1 MSRGWAAHDFYGIL
15 EVAPDVDAAE
25 IKHAYRRLAQQH
37 HPDANPDDPLA
48 EERFKAIA
56 VAYGVLSDPIQRDLY
71 DRMQIDKTAPK
82 AGADGVEDEERFSA
96 SVAGAVLGRHI
107 ITSATLPLEQA
118 ARGASVVVTLDDGS
132 RITVKLPAGVDD
144 GDIVRIEGQGRRPE
158 DRGAPGDLIVI
169 IHVPRHETFERDGHH
184 LTTRVPV
191 ALSDAAMGADVLV
204 PTLTGPV
211 TITIPPGTTIGSR
224 FKIEGRGIITP
235 DGRAGDLFVI
245 LEPHSNDTMRPD
257 ATRGSFAGLVEAL
270 EGQMEIIPTVGHP
283 YDPAVHEA
291 VRVAPGGHGSLV
303 VTGEV
308 RRGYRI
314 RGQVIRPAL
323 VTVAYSQVGPS
334 LESPI
339 DEGDPL

>member
-1 MSRGWAAHDFYGIL
+1 MNREWAAHDFYGIL
-15 EVAPDVDAAE
+15 ELAPDVDTAE
-25 IKHAYRRLAQQH
+25 IKRAYRRLAQQN

-56 VAYGVLSDPIQRDLY
+56 IAYGVLSDPVQRDLY
-71 DRMQIDKTAPK
+71 DRMQIDTTAPS
-82 AGADGVEDEERFSA
+82 AAAQSDEDEDRFSA

-118 ARGASVVVTLDDGS
+118 ARGASVVVSLDDGS
-132 RITVKLPAGVDD
+132 RITIKLPAGVDD
-144 GDIVRIEGQGRRPE
+144 GDIVRIEGRGHQPQ
-158 DRGAPGDLIVI
+158 DRSAPGDLIVI
-169 IHVPRHETFERDGHH
+169 VHVPRHETFERDGHD
-184 LTTRVPV
+184 LTIRLPV
-191 ALSDAAMGADVLV
+191 ALSDAAMGADVMV

-211 TITIPPGTTIGSR
+211 TITIPPGTAIGSR
-224 FKIEGRGIITP
+224 FKIDGRGISTP
-235 DGRAGDLFVI
+235 DGVSGDLYVV
-245 LEPHSNDTMRPD
+245 LEAHSKDTMRAD

-270 EGQMEIIPTVGHP
+270 DDEMEIIPTVGQL

-308 RRGYRI
+308 RRGYRV

-323 VTVAYSQVGPS
+323 VTVAYSELGPS
-334 LESPI
+334 LEAPP
-339 DEGDPL
+339 DQGDPL